1 MPDIHAK
8 LCGPSGADGWF
19 ACAGR
24 VVMEADFPDSDTEYS
39 ADGSARHMVV
49 AKCLTLNQAVK
60 DWVGHRVPL
69 DERGEKRVTY
79 REDWVE
85 EDQDYVDTIRAL
97 AEGGDL
103 FVERQV
109 NFERFTEVK
118 GDSFG
123 TADALIFKP
132 LADGTHEMI
141 VADRKTGYHEVP
153 VERNKQLLLY
163 ALGGYDEFS
172 MVYDISRVRLIIHQ
186 RAAREWDCALDDLMA
201 FAQEARSR
209 AITVVNAVAM
219 HGQVDPAEWHATFL
233 NQQPTEDACRYCKAM
248 ATCPSMQRAVQEAV
262 GADFQ
267 TVIDA
272 GSVPPL
278 DNCAKADL
286 SKAMAATGLIEDW
299 IKAVRAEVE
308 RRLLAGE
315 PVQGFKL
322 VLGKAGAR
330 AWKDAE
336 EAEKQLKAMRLKV
349 EELYDLKLISPTSA
363 EKLHKAGV
371 IGPRQWPK
379 LQTLIGRSD
388 PKPSVAPVSDKREAY
403 VPTPV
408 ADDFQQLPD
417 EAVGADLA

>member
-8 LCGPSGADGWF
+8 LCSPSGADAWF

-24 VVMEADFPDSDTEYS
+24 VVMEAGFPDSDTEYS
-39 ADGSARHMVV
+39 ADGSARHLVC

-69 DERGEKRVTY
+69 DDKGERRVTY
-79 REDWVE
+79 VQDWVE
-85 EDQDYVDTIRAL
+85 EDQNYVDTIRAL

-103 FVERQV
+103 FVERVV

-163 ALGGYDEFS
+163 ALGGFDEFS

-186 RAAREWDCALDDLMA
+186 RAAREWDCAVADLLE
-201 FAQEARSR
+201 FAQEARSH

-219 HGQVDPAEWHATFL
+219 HGQVEPAEWQATFL
-233 NQQPTEDACRYCKAM
+233 NQQPTENACRYCKAM
-248 ATCPSMQRAVQEAV
+248 ATCPSMQRTVQETV
-262 GADFQ
+262 GADFATIAGGEVEM
-267 TVIDA
+267 TVEGTTPA
-272 GSVPPL
+272 R
-278 DNCAKADL
+278 L
-286 SKAMAATGLIEDW
+286 SDAMAATGLIEDW

-315 PVQGFKL
+315 GVEGFKL

-349 EELYDLKLISPTSA
+349 EEMYDLKLISPTSA
-363 EKLHKAGV
+363 EKLAKAKT

-379 LQTLIGRSD
+379 LQSLIGRSE
-388 PKPSVAPVSDKREAY
+388 PRPSVAPVTDKRDAY

-408 ADDFQQLPD
+408 ADDFQPLG
-417 EAVGADLA
+417 ETADDLC